1 VKRQV
6 LMNKEKNLSNFASR
20 MFINLLGIPAI
31 ILLARA
37 GGLPYTV
44 FFGLVAILGQ
54 LEFYNLVR
62 QKGFQPWTG
71 MGLISGIAWILVTY
85 LSQSFFYPLLL
96 LILLIFLLIVLFH
109 PIPNAIVNAAV
120 TFLGFLYLPL
130 LISVLIILRELPA
143 KYNGNNLD
151 GYFIVVL
158 VFSSIWICDALAY
171 VFGKWLG
178 KKHKIAPK
186 ISPGKS
192 WAGCIAGL
200 FGALLTVIIF
210 YYLDWKPGFLGLG
223 NLLIIGSITGVIGQA
238 GDFVE
243 SAFKRDVGVKDS
255 STLLLGHGGMLDRF
269 DSFLIAPGF
278 VYLYLLIVI

>member
-1 VKRQV
+1 
-6 LMNKEKNLSNFASR
+6 MNREKSLSNFASR

-37 GGLPYTV
+37 GGLPYMV
-44 FFGLVAILGQ
+44 FFGLVAVLGQ
-54 LEFYNLVR
+54 IEFYYLIK
-62 QKGFQPWTG
+62 QKGFQPWTNIG
-71 MGLISGIAWILVTY
+71 VISGIIWILIAY
-85 LSQSFFYPLLL
+85 LSQGLLCSLLL
-96 LILLIFLLIVLFH
+96 LLLLGFLLIVLIH
-109 PIPNAIVNAAV
+109 PVTNAIVNVAV
-120 TFLGFLYLPL
+120 TFLGFLYLPF
-130 LISVLIILRELPA
+130 LISILIILREMPER
-143 KYNGNNLD
+143 YDGNFLD
-151 GYFIVVL
+151 GYFLVVL

-200 FGALLTVIIF
+200 CGALLTVILF
-210 YYLDWKPGFLGLG
+210 YYLDWKPENLGLRD
-223 NLLIIGSITGVIGQA
+223 LLIIGLITGIIGQA
-238 GDFVE
+238 GDFIE

-255 STLLLGHGGMLDRF
+255 SSLLLGHGGILDRF

-278 VYLYLLIVI
+278 VYLYLLIIL

>member
-1 VKRQV
+1 
-6 LMNKEKNLSNFASR
+6 MNKEKSLSNFASR
-20 MFINLLGIPAI
+20 MLINLLGIPAI

-37 GGLPYTV
+37 GGLPYVV

-54 LEFYNLVR
+54 IEFYNLIK
-62 QKGFQPWTG
+62 QKGFQPRVNVG
-71 MGLISGIAWILVTY
+71 VVSGIVWILVAY
-85 LSQSFFYPLLL
+85 LSQDLLYPLLL
-96 LILLIFLLIVLFH
+96 LILLGFLLIVLFH
-109 PIPNAIVNAAV
+109 PVTNAIVNVAI
-120 TFLGFLYLPL
+120 TFFGFLYLPF
-130 LISVLIILRELPA
+130 LISILIIMRWMPA
-143 KYNGNNLD
+143 RYDGDYLD
-151 GYFIVVL
+151 GYFLVVM

-178 KKHKIAPK
+178 KRHKIAPK

-200 FGALLTVIIF
+200 CGALVTVILF
-210 YYLDWKPGFLGLG
+210 YRLDWKPDNLGLKD
-223 NLLIIGSITGVIGQA
+223 LLIIGLITGIIGQA

-255 STLLLGHGGMLDRF
+255 SSLLLGHGGILDRF

-278 VYLYLLIVI
+278 VYLYLLIVL

>member
-1 VKRQV
+1 
-6 LMNKEKNLSNFASR
+6 MNKEKSLSNFASR

-37 GGLPYTV
+37 GGLPYVV

-54 LEFYNLVR
+54 IEFYNLIK
-62 QKGFQPWTG
+62 QKGFQPRVNVG
-71 MGLISGIAWILVTY
+71 VVSGIVWILVVY
-85 LSQSFFYPLLL
+85 LSQDLLCPLLL
-96 LILLIFLLIVLFH
+96 LILLGFLLIVLFH
-109 PIPNAIVNAAV
+109 PVTNAIVNVAI
-120 TFLGFLYLPL
+120 TFFGFLYLPF
-130 LISVLIILRELPA
+130 LISILIIMRWMPA
-143 KYNGNNLD
+143 RYDGDYLD
-151 GYFIVVL
+151 GYFLVVM

-178 KKHKIAPK
+178 KRHKIAPK

-200 FGALLTVIIF
+200 CGALATVILF
-210 YYLDWKPGFLGLG
+210 YRLDWKPDNLGLKD
-223 NLLIIGSITGVIGQA
+223 LLIIGLITGIIGQA

-255 STLLLGHGGMLDRF
+255 SSLLLGHGGILDRF

-278 VYLYLLIVI
+278 VYLYLLIVL